1 MTNIMLGQGIHA
13 RRLPKNK
20 SQEPIISI
28 GELYQTFGEYL
39 TSILLERFQKV
50 GEERTL
56 SKEISVFIKIVI
68 LQKVLTLFFL
78 MINKSP

>member
-1 MTNIMLGQGIHA
+1 MTNIMVGQGIHA
-13 RRLPKNK
+13 RRLPKKK
-20 SQEPIISI
+20 SQEPNIPT
-28 GELYQTFGEYL
+28 GELYQTFREYL

-50 GEERTL
+50 GEVRTL
-56 SKEISVFIKIVI
+56 SKEISVFLKIVI